1 MQKSLTRKR
10 VKLLCRPGYQQSGP
24 PKLYQN
30 KQNHQTCITK
40 TCITTN
46 KFMRVIHLEQS
57 CHKNKSCFLITNS
70 TVHVYFLFFL
80 KIWSKIQKCCKEI
93 YNFTCSFTN
102 LTQNHLIFNLNSLFE
117 SDEKLPKISLLSLF
131 NKIKPKTNW
140 QTGDKKTSL
149 IIEID

>member
-30 KQNHQTCITK
+30 KQNHQTCIT
-40 TCITTN
+40 TN

-70 TVHVYFLFFL
+70 TVIYSCLFFNFFS

-93 YNFTCSFTN
+93 YNFTRSFTN
-102 LTQNHLIFNLNSLFE
+102 LTQNHLIFTLNSLFE

-131 NKIKPKTNW
+131 NKIKPTK
-140 QTGDKKTSL
+140 
-149 IIEID
+149 IH